1 MALTKTPIELSSTP
15 SIVDGGNATAIT
27 IDSSE
32 NVGIGV
38 SPATTLDVKGASDL
52 VASFRS
58 STNNGNTS
66 EAKIRAV
73 DSDSSHVATFLF
85 QGYEHRFQNASG
97 TERMRISSN
106 GNTSITATS
115 FHPLSLD
122 RAGQDTAGQ
131 VSVAANGT
139 VQAYWGS
146 NSSALLRVSNSSF
159 TQKMLVDHSGNL
171 TTAGSVN
178 SDRDL
183 KENINDI
190 PDGSLALIQQ
200 LQPRTFNFLES
211 FGFGTESRTGFIA
224 QEVADV
230 FTTDNRVVT
239 GTDGESNMGVDPLGV
254 IAHLTKAVQ
263 ELKEE
268 LNTATARITELENN

>member
-1 MALTKTPIELSSTP
+1 
-15 SIVDGGNATAIT
+15 
-27 IDSSE
+27 
-32 NVGIGV
+32 
-38 SPATTLDVKGASDL
+38 
-52 VASFRS
+52 
-58 STNNGNTS
+58 
-66 EAKIRAV
+66 
-73 DSDSSHVATFLF
+73 
-85 QGYEHRFQNASG
+85 
-97 TERMRISSN
+97 
-106 GNTSITATS
+106 
-115 FHPLSLD
+115 LSLD

-183 KENINDI
+183 KENIKDI

-239 GTDGESNMGVDPLGV
+239 GTDGESNMGVDPLGI
-254 IAHLTKAVQ
+254 IAHLTKSVQ